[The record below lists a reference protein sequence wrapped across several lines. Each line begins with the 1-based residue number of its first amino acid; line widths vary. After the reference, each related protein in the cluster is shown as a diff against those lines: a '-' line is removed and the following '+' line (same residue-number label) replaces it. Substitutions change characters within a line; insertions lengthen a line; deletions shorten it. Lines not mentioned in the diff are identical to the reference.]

1 MAINET
7 FAEYLEL
14 YHKGEAN
21 SVTSREINVSCGKGN
36 SICRFKGNDY
46 YAAIVE
52 KLEHSIRQLHSRIKR
67 IAFAERGLSSALP
80 DYADTGQLF
89 LPLDG
94 GDAS

>member
-1 MAINET
+1 MTINET

-14 YHKGEAN
+14 DRKCEENA
-21 SVTSREINVSCGKGN
+21 VTSREINVSCGKGN
-36 SICRFKGNDY
+36 SICRFKCNDY

-52 KLEHSIRQLHSRIKR
+52 NLEHSMRQLRSRIKR

-80 DYADTGQLF
+80 DYADTGQIS